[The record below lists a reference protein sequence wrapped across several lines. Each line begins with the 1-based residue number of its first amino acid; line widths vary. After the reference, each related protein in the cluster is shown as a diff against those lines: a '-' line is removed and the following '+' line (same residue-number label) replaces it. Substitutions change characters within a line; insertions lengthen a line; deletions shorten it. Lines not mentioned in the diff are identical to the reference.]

1 LLPPLEQEVA
11 RQILGNLLQAW
22 QAGMR
27 QPLPVAIKTAFAWL
41 GQSDPDKAAAAA
53 RKTYDGDGQN
63 SEGERRQSPA
73 LARQFADYNA
83 LIADET
89 FSGWA
94 ETLYRPLLNAPWRS
108 ALGEEAGA

>member
-1 LLPPLEQEVA
+1 MLTLCGFAASNYYNKVKFALLEKGVPFTEEL
-11 RQILGNLLQAW
+11 
-22 QAGMR
+22 
-27 QPLPVAIKTAFAWL
+27 AWL
-41 GQSDPDKAAAAA
+41 GQTDPDKAAAAA

-63 SEGERRQSPA
+63 SEGERRESPA

-94 ETLYRPLLNAPWRS
+94 ETLYRPLLDAPWRS